1 MTTTWTLNTDTA
13 LETLNCYLCGVIF
26 AMPEP
31 LKQRR
36 REDSK
41 SFWCP
46 NGHEQHFTETEAA
59 RLRKQLERAQS
70 AATAARDQAD
80 AAERSNRALRG
91 VVTRER
97 KRVGRGLCPCCN
109 RTFQDLARHMAG
121 QHPDFA
127 ESGPS

>member
-1 MTTTWTLNTDTA
+1 MTITWTLTTDTA
-13 LETLNCYLCGVIF
+13 LETLDCYLCGVIF
-26 AMPEP
+26 AMPEE

-36 REDSK
+36 REDGR

-46 NGHEQHFTETEAA
+46 CGHEQHFTETEAQ
-59 RLRKQLERAQS
+59 RLRKQLKRAQS